1 MIRLFYS
8 ILLGILTIINTCN
21 AENRALLVGIDK
33 YQYINPL
40 IGSTNDARAMAKFI
54 QSEWGYKQSQVK
66 ILTDEKATAKGIL
79 RAFDNWLIRGSKRGD
94 NVLFFYS
101 GHGTYV
107 IDDNDHDESDGVDE
121 VKRA

>member
-21 AENRALLVGIDK
+21 AENRALLIGIDK

-54 QSEWGYKQSQVK
+54 QSEWGYKKSQVK

-94 NVLFFYS
+94 SFMS
-101 GHGTYV
+101 C
-107 IDDNDHDESDGVDE
+107 
-121 VKRA
+121 